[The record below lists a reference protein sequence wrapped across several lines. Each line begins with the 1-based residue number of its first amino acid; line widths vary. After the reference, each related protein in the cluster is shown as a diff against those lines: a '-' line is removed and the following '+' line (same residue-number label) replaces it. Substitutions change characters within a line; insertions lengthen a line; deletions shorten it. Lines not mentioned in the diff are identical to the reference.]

1 MYGII
6 FQADTFLIA
15 NWILWLVKS
24 LRFWGLHVWVQTT
37 VLYSINMKS
46 QSQVITKYSHFAFLK
61 CLHEQ
66 CNKLHLL
73 NKNRQVWVAGLGLV
87 QSHPLHRMC
96 FRQCQAS
103 SAVLGW
109 PGDGDRYLVHNIQ
122 SSDWPYLYE
131 HGVSLC
137 RYLLIGECMTIHAAR
152 GVSSTIISR
161 NDVYATCVWV

>member
-1 MYGII
+1 MYE
-6 FQADTFLIA
+6 FKPQCY
-15 NWILWLVKS
+15 
-24 LRFWGLHVWVQTT
+24 T
-37 VLYSINMKS
+37 VLIWNHSLKLLQNIPILHFWNVCMNNAINYISWIKIGRS
-46 QSQVITKYSHFAFLK
+46 GS
-61 CLHEQ
+61 
-66 CNKLHLL
+66 
-73 NKNRQVWVAGLGLV
+73 QVWVAGLGLV